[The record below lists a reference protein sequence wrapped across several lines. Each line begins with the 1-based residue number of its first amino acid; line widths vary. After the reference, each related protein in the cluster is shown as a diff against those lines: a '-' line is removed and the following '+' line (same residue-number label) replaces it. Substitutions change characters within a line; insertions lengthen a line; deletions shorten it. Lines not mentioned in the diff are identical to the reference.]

1 MPPEKIYNNLTVKV
15 IIYDTKTDEQEN
27 EYIRNID
34 SADRRKWLLST
45 VMWGIMNGKAVEII
59 NVKDEKI

>member
-45 VMWGIMNGKAVEII
+45 VMWAIMNAKAIEII
-59 NVKDEKI
+59 NVKDEK